1 MQKINKEYKNV
12 KQSNICL
19 MSLNN
24 QKRYKKTDSDNK
36 NTTEYVQEIQ
46 DTQPMD
52 LFDPFDL

>member
-1 MQKINKEYKNV
+1 
-12 KQSNICL
+12 